1 MASPADRS
9 PNVPNR
15 FLLPAIAALAFA
27 GACGSSTEPRVD
39 VTPATITGTPTDTIR
54 ATVGSTV
61 VTPLTVIVKNQA
73 GRSIDSAIVT
83 FAVTSGGGSVSST
96 SVHTDTAGRATTTW
110 TLGPT
115 AGVQSA
121 TATATGLTSVNFVAI
136 AAAGAPAT
144 ATKSA
149 GDAQS
154 AVAGATVPIAPSVK
168 VVDAFGNPLQN
179 VLVTFAVASGNGAI
193 TGALANTNASGIAT
207 VGSWQLGPSIG
218 ANTLSATVASLPA
231 LVFSATGTVGTASQ
245 VRITNTAP
253 TLAAGRTFKL
263 TAQALDANNNVI
275 PTATITWS
283 SSSASIATVDT
294 GGTVKGVGAGNVTI
308 TAASGTG
315 SATQAVSVIGHPVGT
330 ILGAAQLSGFITSI
344 AVNQK
349 TAYAGIFSGTVA
361 PVDLATATASTTTG
375 SAGGVI
381 TDIGVGGSVVSAV
394 TSSPTP
400 QAVVLNAAALSVT
413 QTVNLG
419 VTPFKQAITSDGK
432 TLFVDRTDFSLISID
447 VASGTIT
454 STILLG
460 GTANAM
466 KIAAG
471 DTLLYIGTAL
481 GSVFEVDTRTNTIKR
496 QLTPSATVSDLAVS
510 RDGKTLYT
518 IDGTAN
524 VTMTPLAAGGL
535 SGTVTFLLP
544 LSGVAISPDNQALW
558 GSMSGALFN
567 APFQDGQFQT
577 NLVPSFIPIPNG
589 GSPTR
594 VEFSPLGDFLVALD
608 AATNKIYVLK

>member
-61 VTPLTVIVKNQA
+61 VTPLTVVVKNQA

-121 TATATGLTSVNFVAI
+121 TATATGLTSVTFVAI

-144 ATKSA
+144 ATKAA

-154 AVAGATVPIAPSVK
+154 AVAGATVATAPSVK

-179 VLVTFAVASGNGAI
+179 VLVTFAVASGSGAI
-193 TGALANTNASGIAT
+193 TGGLANTNASGIAT

-218 ANTLSATVASLPA
+218 ANTLTATAASLPA

-253 TLAAGRTFKL
+253 TLATGQTFKL
-263 TAQALDANNNVI
+263 TAQALDGNNNVI

-283 SSSASIATVDT
+283 TSSASIATVDT
-294 GGTVKGVGAGNVTI
+294 AGTVKGAGAGNVTI

-315 SATQAVSVIGHPVGT
+315 SATQVVSVVGHPAGT
-330 ILGAAQLSGFITSI
+330 VIGAAQMNGNITGI
-344 AVNQK
+344 VVNET
-349 TAYAGIFSGTVA
+349 TAFVSVSSSSAIGQ
-361 PVDLATATASTTTG
+361 VDLASATAGANTPVLAAPLDVAAGGGLVAAVTGGGTPEAWFVNTATQTR
-375 SAGGVI
+375 I
-381 TDIGVGGSVVSAV
+381 DSVDLSFRPFRA
-394 TSSPTP
+394 
-400 QAVVLNAAALSVT
+400 AMNAAGT
-413 QTVNLG
+413 
-419 VTPFKQAITSDGK
+419 K
-432 TLFVDRTDFSLISID
+432 LFVDRSDFNLLTID
-447 VASGTIT
+447 VASAAIT
-454 STILLG
+454 STIQLA
-460 GTANAM
+460 GTGTAM

-471 DTLLYIGTAL
+471 DTLMYISTAL
-481 GSVFEVDTRTNTIKR
+481 GQVFEVDTRTSAIKR
-496 QLTPSATVSDLAVS
+496 TLQPTTSVMDLSVS
-510 RDGKTLYT
+510 RDGKTLFT
-518 IDGTAN
+518 IDGSAT
-524 VTMTPLAAGGL
+524 VTMTALASGGL
-535 SGTVTFLLP
+535 SGTVTFPASLN
-544 LSGVAISPDNQALW
+544 GIAISPDGQLLM
-558 GSMSGALFN
+558 GTMSGALFA
-567 APFQDGQFQT
+567 APFQDGTFQT
-577 NLVPSFIPIPNG
+577 AFTSSSIPLTG
-589 GSPTR
+589 MFPTR
-594 VEFSPLGDFLVALD
+594 VEFSPLGDFVAVVD
-608 AATNKIYVLK
+608 AGGLKVVVLK